1 MNYIANKTINVE
13 GTRILKGAEVS
24 VHRAISP
31 STLVKLYEVITSS
44 GYSFK
49 LAESTLN
56 KFFSQLILN

>member
-1 MNYIANKTINVE
+1 MIYQANKTINVS

-44 GYSFK
+44 GYRFITP
-49 LAESTLN
+49 ESHIN
-56 KFFSQLILN
+56 KFFQAI